1 MRKDVECTFGILKGR
16 WRIRKTGIQLQSL
29 NAVYDVC
36 LTCCALHNMLLNF
49 DDLDVKWNEGV
60 KSPYEGEMGWHEY
73 GLVEQH
79 IPLIFV

>member
-16 WRIRKTGIQLQSL
+16 WRIVKTGIQLQPLS
-29 NAVYDVC
+29 AVDDVC